1 MNEAV
6 SVTLDGS
13 GSSDPDGDALTFAWT
28 QTAGP
33 NVTLSN
39 ATAASP
45 TFTAPTL
52 TSNTP
57 VTLTFQLT
65 VNDGTVDS
73 VADTVDI
80 TVSNINGTPIAESG
94 ANQSVNEVVSVTLD
108 GSGSSDPDGDALT
121 FTWTQTAGASVS
133 LSDATAA
140 APSFTAPTLTSN
152 TPVTLTFE
160 LVVND
165 GTVDSVADTV
175 DVTVSNINGTPIAEA
190 GANQSV
196 NEAVSVSLDG
206 SAHLIR
212 MGIRSPLLG
221 PRLQGRA

>member
-1 MNEAV
+1 MDSVADTVDITISNINGTPIAEAGANQSVNEAV

-52 TSNTP
+52 ASNTP
-57 VTLTFQLT
+57 VTLTFELV

-80 TVSNINGTPIAESG
+80 TVSNINGTPIAE
-94 ANQSVNEVVSVTLD
+94 
-108 GSGSSDPDGDALT
+108 
-121 FTWTQTAGASVS
+121 
-133 LSDATAA
+133 
-140 APSFTAPTLTSN
+140 
-152 TPVTLTFE
+152 
-160 LVVND
+160 
-165 GTVDSVADTV
+165 
-175 DVTVSNINGTPIAEA
+175 A

-196 NEAVSVSLDG
+196 NEAVSVTLDG
-206 SAHLIR
+206 SGSSLSLIH
-212 MGIRSPLLG
+212 I
-221 PRLQGRA
+221 